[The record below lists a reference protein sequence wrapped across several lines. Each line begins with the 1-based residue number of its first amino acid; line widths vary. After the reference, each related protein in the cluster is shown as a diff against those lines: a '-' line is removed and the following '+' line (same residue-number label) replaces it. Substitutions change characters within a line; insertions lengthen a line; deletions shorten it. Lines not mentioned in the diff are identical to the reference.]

1 MEWADEPMEEEGK
14 IESPLALTDD
24 ASAPSSDKKDEVCGT
39 EENEWD
45 KLLRVRWGLIVSIL
59 LIIYWW
65 FVSCTSFVPFAVGA

>member
-45 KLLRVRWGLIVSIL
+45 KLLRVR
-59 LIIYWW
+59 
-65 FVSCTSFVPFAVGA
+65 